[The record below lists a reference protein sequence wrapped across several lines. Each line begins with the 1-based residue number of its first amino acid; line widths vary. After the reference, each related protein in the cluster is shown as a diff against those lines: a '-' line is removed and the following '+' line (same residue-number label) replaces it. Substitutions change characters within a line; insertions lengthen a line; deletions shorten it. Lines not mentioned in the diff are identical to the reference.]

1 MADYSSCSTENRNL
15 FTPCAACKFLRRRC
29 LEDCLLKPYFPPNEP
44 MKFIV
49 AHKIFGASN
58 IIKVLKDLPATQR
71 GDAVNSLVYE
81 ANARMRDPIYGSAGV
96 ISHLHDQMTK
106 LQAQVAL
113 AQAQI
118 SNLQSQNA
126 NLMTLIPKQQ
136 SLSDHH
142 YKFQNSTPL
151 SYDDNTEIWHLGD
164 TTWDS
169 FWS

>member
-1 MADYSSCSTENRNL
+1 MW
-15 FTPCAACKFLRRRC
+15 FQ
-29 LEDCLLKPYFPPNEP
+29 
-44 MKFIV
+44 
-49 AHKIFGASN
+49 
-58 IIKVLKDLPATQR
+58 DLPATQR